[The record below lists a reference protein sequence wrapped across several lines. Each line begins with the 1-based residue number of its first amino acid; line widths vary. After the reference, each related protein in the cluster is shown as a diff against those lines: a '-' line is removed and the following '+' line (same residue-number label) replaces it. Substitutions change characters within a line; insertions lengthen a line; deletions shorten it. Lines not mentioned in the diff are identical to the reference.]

1 MPICYLDAPKG
12 MRPEAKRKMVQ
23 VITAALNK
31 AFPIPDVRIF
41 IREYT
46 AAEVSQDG
54 RLDTAGV
61 KPSFSMSVPRLAHL
75 DAKRELV
82 KSINT
87 AIAEGC
93 DGLADAADI
102 MVFVE
107 EKALENVSWGGRLQS
122 DRPEVVQALKPI
134 SQAE

>member
-54 RLDTAGV
+54 RLDTDGV

-87 AIAEGC
+87 AIAESC
-93 DGLADAADI
+93 DGLADA
-102 MVFVE
+102 E

-134 SQAE
+134 SQPA

>member
-1 MPICYLDAPKG
+1 MQRRKYLDAPKG

-54 RLDTAGV
+54 RLDTDGV
-61 KPSFSMSVPRLAHL
+61 KPSFSMSVPRLARL

-87 AIAEGC
+87 AIAESC

-102 MVFVE
+102 
-107 EKALENVSWGGRLQS
+107 SWSSSRKKPLRISAGAAGCSRIGRKWC
-122 DRPEVVQALKPI
+122 RR
-134 SQAE
+134 

>member
-54 RLDTAGV
+54 RLDTDGV

-87 AIAEGC
+87 AIAESC

-134 SQAE
+134 SQQA